1 MRSRS
6 SIGCGS
12 RTSAGRSS
20 VFPSACAS
28 WRGAWRATTSPER
41 TRSSPSSEAAPAPG
55 IPRLDFRIERLKTS
69 YRFSY
74 AFHAREV
81 RFERDTG
88 AGFENVF
95 PETFSFRAER
105 HDPAELYLR
114 LEDLWGN
121 PRRLGPEAGRRD
133 CEELVLRLLAAL
145 PRTLSSVLDRLRA
158 NESESALLRAA
169 EDVAVFAQIAL
180 RFVRD
185 KQLQDHP
192 RVRMAT
198 FHLRQLVTQAFDVL
212 VRERVRPEFRE
223 AYVAGHAAVVGSE
236 DPTDVSFF
244 YALAAGEPERIDAA
258 LMGAAER
265 AWQRWIEGVCLDDQ
279 NGAFEVESSPF
290 SDRASEV
297 LRAVARPGIRSV
309 SRARDL
315 SPFLRRPGNRDCL
328 RILARLELWFLRQYD
343 VHHAAVMRHHAEAL
357 RAGAVAPDRM
367 LSRHGRRAYL
377 LALGLPA
384 LPLLA
389 AVFLYERAPR
399 LFDWLAALE
408 VSGLLALMFWFLVYR
423 FLIQKDVTFFHTS
436 VPRIGAGII
445 VGYLPVFLID
455 EVWDLARQ
463 PLAYLLAV
471 VVMLGFAI
479 LLYLYVEVHSRLGD
493 ARLAFAR
500 ALDIFL
506 LGMIES
512 AGLGMIVTSLLGPL
526 MAARNWGLGQVTSLA
541 EQREALSP
549 FLGELPRVLGVEP
562 FWVFPSAVLLMS
574 VLAFFIGTFLQLL
587 WEDLPITE
595 PL

>member
-1 MRSRS
+1 MS
-6 SIGCGS
+6 G
-12 RTSAGRSS
+12 
-20 VFPSACAS
+20 
-28 WRGAWRATTSPER
+28 
-41 TRSSPSSEAAPAPG
+41 PAG
-55 IPRLDFRIERLKTS
+55 IPRLEFRIERLRAS

-81 RFERDTG
+81 RFERDSG
-88 AGFENVF
+88 EGFESVF

-105 HDPAELYLR
+105 HDPTELYLR
-114 LEDLWGN
+114 LEDLWSN
-121 PRRLGPEAGRRD
+121 PRRLAPEAGRRD
-133 CEELVLRLLAAL
+133 SEELVLRLLSAL
-145 PRTLSSVLDRLRA
+145 PRSLAGVLDRLREDE
-158 NESESALLRAA
+158 NEAALLRAA
-169 EDVAVFAQIAL
+169 EDVAVFAQIAI
-180 RFVRD
+180 RFVTD
-185 KQLQDHP
+185 KQLDQHA
-192 RVRMAT
+192 RVRMAA
-198 FHLRQLVTQAFDVL
+198 FHLRQLALEAFEL
-212 VRERVRPEFRE
+212 LLHSRVRPEFRE
-223 AYVAGHAAVVGSE
+223 AYVMGRVSVEAPE

-244 YALAAGEPERIDAA
+244 YALASGEPARIDAA
-258 LMGAAER
+258 VMGAAER

-279 NGAFEVESSPF
+279 NGAFEAESSPF
-290 SDRASEV
+290 SERAAEV
-297 LRAVARPGIRSV
+297 LRAVARPGIRSL

-343 VHHAAVMRHHAEAL
+343 VHHAAMMRHHTENL
-357 RAGAVAPDRM
+357 RRGTVDTDRV
-367 LSRHGRRAYL
+367 LSRHGTRAYL
-377 LALGLPA
+377 LALSLPA

-408 VSGLLALMFWFLVYR
+408 VGGLLALLSWFLVYR
-423 FLIQKDVTFFHTS
+423 FLIQKDVAFFHTS

-463 PLAYLLAV
+463 PLSYLLAV
-471 VVMLGFAI
+471 VLMLGFAI

-493 ARLAFAR
+493 PRRAFAR
-500 ALDIFL
+500 AFDIFL

-512 AGLGMIVTSLLGPL
+512 AGLGLVVTSLLGPL
-526 MAARNWGLGQVTSLA
+526 MAGRNWGLGQAGPLAEARSSLA
-541 EQREALSP
+541 P
-549 FLGELPRVLGVEP
+549 FVGELPRVMGIDP

>member
-1 MRSRS
+1 L
-6 SIGCGS
+6 
-12 RTSAGRSS
+12 
-20 VFPSACAS
+20 
-28 WRGAWRATTSPER
+28 
-41 TRSSPSSEAAPAPG
+41 AAG
-55 IPRLDFRIERLKTS
+55 IPRLEFRIERLKTT

-81 RFERDTG
+81 RFERDSG

-121 PRRLGPEAGRRD
+121 PRRLGPDAGRRD
-133 CEELVLRLLAAL
+133 CEELVLRLLSVL
-145 PRTLSSVLDRLRA
+145 PRTLSGVLARLDQEA
-158 NESESALLRAA
+158 SGPALLRAA
-169 EDVAVFAQIAL
+169 EDVAVFAQIAI

-185 KQLQDHP
+185 KQLDEHP
-192 RVRMAT
+192 RVRMAA
-198 FHLRQLVTQAFDVL
+198 FHLRALAVRAFDVL

-223 AYVAGHAAVVGSE
+223 AYVTRGAVVVAPE

-244 YALAAGEPERIDAA
+244 YALAAGDPEAIDASV
-258 LMGAAER
+258 MGVAER
-265 AWQRWIEGVCLDDQ
+265 AWQRWIEGVCLDEK

-290 SDRASEV
+290 GERASEV
-297 LRAVARPGIRSV
+297 LLAVTRPGIRSV

-328 RILARLELWFLRQYD
+328 RILSRLELWFLRQYD

-357 RAGAVAPDRM
+357 RAGGVSPDRV
-367 LSRHGRRAYL
+367 LSRHGRRSYV
-377 LALGLPA
+377 LALLLPT
-384 LPLLA
+384 LPIFA
-389 AVFLYERAPR
+389 GVFLYERAPR

-408 VSGLLALMFWFLVYR
+408 VCGLLALVFWFLAVR
-423 FLIQKDVTFFHTS
+423 FLIQKDVAFFHTS

-463 PLAYLLAV
+463 PLPYLLAV
-471 VVMLGFAI
+471 VAMLGFAI

-493 ARLAFAR
+493 ARRAFDR

-506 LGMIES
+506 LGMLEA
-512 AGLGMIVTSLLGPL
+512 AGLGLIVTSLLGPL
-526 MAARNWGLGQVTSLA
+526 MASRNWGLGQAAAFA
-541 EQREALSP
+541 EQRGTLAP
-549 FLGELPRVLGVEP
+549 FIGELPRVLGIEP